1 MFFGGGGFPGGF
13 PYGEMPGMGGGRG
26 GAGKPPDNQRYYNIL
41 GVDRNA
47 SETEVKKAHR
57 KLALKEHP
65 DKGGDPEKFKEIN
78 EAYETL
84 RDPEKRKIYDQ
95 FGEEGLKE
103 GMGGGGGG
111 PADIFDLFGMGGGG
125 RRGGPPRE
133 RRSED
138 VTHKMKVSLDEMYKG
153 NVRKLQMSRSIK
165 CPTCQGSGSKSG
177 KKYTCEVCHGSG
189 VEVKLRPLGPGMMQQ
204 IQQRCSKCSGTGSFN
219 PPSDRCGA
227 CSGKGLVS
235 DRKVFEVH
243 VEPGHRHGSKVLF
256 RGEAGADAP
265 DVLPGDL
272 IFVLEQKEH
281 PTFKRIGSD
290 LFYEKKVSL
299 VEALTG
305 ALLHITHLDNRVLEV
320 NSAGSIIKP
329 DSWMAIKVRRGGKK
343 GVCVCGGGGM
353 HRWPGDWMGLQGCW
367 CPADEALCIRGT
379 LMLPRGWGRDLCT
392 ATSACLGLEAV
403 LLAAAMVWPVCRLG
417 IPQLQTTP
425 LQNEGMPIHGRPYE
439 KGNLYIHFAVEFP
452 DQLAPEAASALRSLL
467 GEPAHT
473 NGVVPMEELEEVQ
486 LTPVKDIEA
495 EIKVRREHE
504 RRTGECRRGWA
515 KMV

>member
-26 GAGKPPDNQRYYNIL
+26 GAGKPPDNQRYYDIL

-343 GVCVCGGGGM
+343 GCVCVEEEACTAGRATGWGCRGAGPLQM
-353 HRWPGDWMGLQGCW
+353 RHFVSGAHSCSRGVGAGIYAPPRRHALASRLSFWRQPWSGQCAGSESPNSKQPPCRTRACPSTAGRMRRATFTSTLRWSSQTSWRPRRHPPCARSWGSPLTPTVW
-367 CPADEALCIRGT
+367 CP
-379 LMLPRGWGRDLCT
+379 W
-392 ATSACLGLEAV
+392 
-403 LLAAAMVWPVCRLG
+403 
-417 IPQLQTTP
+417 
-425 LQNEGMPIHGRPYE
+425 
-439 KGNLYIHFAVEFP
+439 
-452 DQLAPEAASALRSLL
+452 RSW
-467 GEPAHT
+467 
-473 NGVVPMEELEEVQ
+473 
-486 LTPVKDIEA
+486 
-495 EIKVRREHE
+495 RR
-504 RRTGECRRGWA
+504 CS
-515 KMV
+515 

>member
-320 NSAGSIIKP
+320 NSTGSIIKP
-329 DSWMAIKVRRGGKK
+329 DSWMAIK
-343 GVCVCGGGGM
+343 
-353 HRWPGDWMGLQGCW
+353 
-367 CPADEALCIRGT
+367 
-379 LMLPRGWGRDLCT
+379 
-392 ATSACLGLEAV
+392 
-403 LLAAAMVWPVCRLG
+403 
-417 IPQLQTTP
+417 
-425 LQNEGMPIHGRPYE
+425 NEGMPIHGRPYE

-504 RRTGECRRGWA
+504 RRTGGQYDSDSDEEGGQRGQRVA
-515 KMV
+515 CSQQ